1 MRLPAVLGSAL
12 ILTSTILVAQA
23 PKPTAQ
29 AQRAT
34 PSKKAQGAAP
44 KIKELQVTP
53 STVAYGYY
61 DAAAPP
67 VMRIQSGDTVRI
79 HTLITST
86 PQRLEAAGIAKEQI
100 EPALR
105 EIVEKVTNKG
115 PGGHILTGPI
125 FVEGAEPGDVL
136 EVRIKEIRLA
146 VPYAYNGFSP
156 RGGFLPQDFADSRTK
171 IIPLDQK
178 RMVGRFADGIEI
190 PLHPFFGSMG
200 VAPPPAAGRL
210 GSAPPGRHA
219 GNLDNKEL
227 VAGSTLYIPVHAP
240 GALFEVGD
248 GHAAQGDGE
257 VDITALETS
266 LVGTFQF
273 IVRKDLHLAWPRAET
288 PSMWITMGID
298 DDLTEAAR
306 IATREMI
313 DLLASEKKMAREDAY
328 MLMSAAGDLAITQ
341 VVDGPRGVHAKMS
354 KAIFKSSPPLRPP
367 GRVPRASPVS

>member
-1 MRLPAVLGSAL
+1 MRTLISITAAVVLAASIAVARPAAQAKPKRPAATQSKSVRPAAPVVKELRA
-12 ILTSTILVAQA
+12 TST
-23 PKPTAQ
+23 
-29 AQRAT
+29 
-34 PSKKAQGAAP
+34 
-44 KIKELQVTP
+44 
-53 STVAYGYY
+53 TVAYGYY
-61 DAAAPP
+61 DASAPP
-67 VMRIQSGDTVRI
+67 VMRVQSGDTIRV

-86 PQRLEAAGIAKEQI
+86 PQRLEAAGVPSAEI

-105 EIVEKVTNKG
+105 EIVEKVTTNKG

-136 EVRIKEIRLA
+136 EVRIRDVRLA
-146 VPYAYNGFSP
+146 IPYAYNGFSP
-156 RGGFLPQDFADSRTK
+156 RGGFLPQDFAESRTK
-171 IIPLDQK
+171 IIRLDAK
-178 RMVGRFADGIEI
+178 RMIGRFAQGIEI

-266 LVGTFQF
+266 LVGTFQL

-288 PSMWITMGID
+288 PTEWITMGID

-313 DLLASEKKMAREDAY
+313 DLLATTKQMSREDAY
-328 MLMSAAGDLAITQ
+328 MLMSAAGDLAVTQ
-341 VVDGPRGVHAKMS
+341 VVDGPRGVHAKMA
-354 KAIFKSSPPLRPP
+354 KGIFTKK
-367 GRVPRASPVS
+367 

>member
-1 MRLPAVLGSAL
+1 MRPLAPAAWL
-12 ILTSTILVAQA
+12 ILALVPAAALAQQRAEPKPPAKAQA
-23 PKPTAQ
+23 
-29 AQRAT
+29 AT
-34 PSKKAQGAAP
+34 
-44 KIKELQVTP
+44 KELQATP

-61 DAAAPP
+61 DAAATP
-67 VMRIQSGDTVRI
+67 VMRIVSGDTVRI

-86 PQRLEAAGIAKEQI
+86 PARLEGAGVARDQV

-105 EIVEKVTNKG
+105 EVVEKVSNKG

-136 EVRIKEIRLA
+136 EVRIQKIDLA
-146 VPYAYNGFSP
+146 IPYAYNAFSP
-156 RGGFLPQDFADSRTK
+156 GRGFLPQDFAAGAMK
-171 IIPLDQK
+171 IVPLDAK

-200 VAPPPAAGRL
+200 VAPPPSAGRVS
-210 GSAPPGRHA
+210 SAPPGRHA
-219 GNLDNKEL
+219 GNIDNKDL
-227 VAGSTLYIPVHAP
+227 VAGTILYIPVHVP

-273 IVRKDLHLAWPRAET
+273 IVRKDLHLTWPRAET
-288 PSMWITMGID
+288 PADWITMGMD

-313 DLLASEKKMAREDAY
+313 DFLATARKMTREDAY
-328 MLMSAAGDLAITQ
+328 MLVSAAGDLVITQ
-341 VVDGPRGVHAKMS
+341 VVDGPKGVHVKMP
-354 KAIFKSSPPLRPP
+354 K
-367 GRVPRASPVS
+367 RVFVKPALKKTGK

>member
-1 MRLPAVLGSAL
+1 MIFRIITCLSLLLTPALSM
-12 ILTSTILVAQA
+12 
-23 PKPTAQ
+23 
-29 AQRAT
+29 AQR
-34 PSKKAQGAAP
+34 PAAP
-44 KIKELQVTP
+44 VKELQATP
-53 STVAYGYY
+53 ATVAYGYY

-67 VMRIQSGDTVRI
+67 VMRVASGDTVRI

-86 PQRLEAAGIAKEQI
+86 PARLEGAGVAKDQV

-136 EVRIKEIRLA
+136 EVRIQKIDLA
-146 VPYAYNGFSP
+146 IPYAYNAFST
-156 RGGFLPQDFADSRTK
+156 RVGFLPQDFTAGAMK
-171 IIPLDQK
+171 IVPLDVK
-178 RMVGRFADGIEI
+178 RMVGRFADGVEI

-200 VAPPPAAGRL
+200 VAPPPAAGRV

-219 GNLDNKEL
+219 GNIDNKDL
-227 VAGSTLYIPVHAP
+227 VAGTTLYIPVHAP
-240 GALFEVGD
+240 GALFETGD

-273 IVRKDLHLAWPRAET
+273 IVRKDMHLTWPRAET
-288 PSMWITMGID
+288 PTEWITMGMD
-298 DDLTEAAR
+298 DDLTEAAK

-313 DLLASEKKMAREDAY
+313 DFLATTKKMSREDAY
-328 MLMSAAGDLAITQ
+328 MLTSAAGDLVVTQ
-341 VVDGPRGVHAKMS
+341 VVDGPKGVHVKMAKR
-354 KAIFKSSPPLRPP
+354 IFTK
-367 GRVPRASPVS
+367 

>member
-1 MRLPAVLGSAL
+1 MTLRSAVLLIAVLMPSA
-12 ILTSTILVAQA
+12 TY
-23 PKPTAQ
+23 
-29 AQRAT
+29 AQRPST
-34 PSKKAQGAAP
+34 PVGTAA
-44 KIKELQVTP
+44 KELQATP

-67 VMRIQSGDTVRI
+67 VMRIASGDIVRI

-86 PQRLEAAGIAKEQI
+86 PARLEGAGVAKDQV

-105 EIVEKVTNKG
+105 EVVEKVTNKG

-125 FVEGAEPGDVL
+125 YVDGAEPGDVL
-136 EVRIKEIRLA
+136 EVRIRKIDLA
-146 VPYAYNGFSP
+146 IPYSYNAFST
-156 RGGFLPQDFADSRTK
+156 RGGFLPKDFTASAMK
-171 IIPLDQK
+171 IVPLDAK
-178 RMVGRFADGIEI
+178 RMVGRFADGVEI

-200 VAPPPAAGRL
+200 VAPPPAAGRV

-219 GNLDNKEL
+219 GNIDNKEL
-227 VAGSTLYIPVHAP
+227 VAGTTLYIPVQVA

-273 IVRKDLHLAWPRAET
+273 LVRKDLHLSWPRAET
-288 PSMWITMGID
+288 PTEWITMGMD

-313 DLLASEKKMAREDAY
+313 DFLATTKKMTREDAY
-328 MLMSAAGDLAITQ
+328 MLISAAGDLVITQ
-341 VVDGPRGVHAKMS
+341 VVDGPKGVHVRMPK
-354 KAIFKSSPPLRPP
+354 KIFTRRDP
-367 GRVPRASPVS
+367 

>member
-1 MRLPAVLGSAL
+1 MNKPAVVVGVMLALAIAVAAQQQTGQKSPPAASRLP
-12 ILTSTILVAQA
+12 
-23 PKPTAQ
+23 P
-29 AQRAT
+29 
-34 PSKKAQGAAP
+34 GA
-44 KIKELQVTP
+44 KELQATP
-53 STVAYGYY
+53 ATVAYGYY
-61 DAAAPP
+61 DAATPP
-67 VMRIQSGDTVRI
+67 VMRIRSGDTVRI

-86 PQRLEAAGIAKEQI
+86 PQQLEAAGVPKDQV

-105 EIVEKVTNKG
+105 DIVEKVTNKG

-136 EVRIKEIRLA
+136 EVRIEQIQLA
-146 VPYAYNGFSP
+146 VPYSYNAFRPGA
-156 RGGFLPQDFADSRTK
+156 GFLPQDFNERRMK
-171 IIPLDQK
+171 IVPLDRK

-210 GSAPPGRHA
+210 SSAPPGRHA
-219 GNLDNKEL
+219 GNIDNKDL
-227 VAGSTLYIPVHAP
+227 VAGSTLYVPVHAA
-240 GALFEVGD
+240 GALFLVGD

-273 IVRKDLHLAWPRAET
+273 IVRKDLHLDWPRAET
-288 PSMWITMGID
+288 PAAWITMGID

-313 DLLASEKKMAREDAY
+313 DFLVTQRKMTREDAY
-328 MLMSAAGDLAITQ
+328 MLTSAAGDLIITQ
-341 VVDGPRGVHAKMS
+341 VVDGPRGVHVKMPKAVFTGTRAKS
-354 KAIFKSSPPLRPP
+354 RQAV
-367 GRVPRASPVS
+367 GR

>member
-1 MRLPAVLGSAL
+1 MRLPVVLGSAL

-34 PSKKAQGAAP
+34 SSKKAQDAAP
-44 KIKELQVTP
+44 KIKELQATP

-171 IIPLDQK
+171 IIPLDRK

-354 KAIFKSSPPLRPP
+354 KAIFKSPPPLRLP

>member
-1 MRLPAVLGSAL
+1 
-12 ILTSTILVAQA
+12 
-23 PKPTAQ
+23 
-29 AQRAT
+29 
-34 PSKKAQGAAP
+34 
-44 KIKELQVTP
+44 
-53 STVAYGYY
+53 
-61 DAAAPP
+61 
-67 VMRIQSGDTVRI
+67 
-79 HTLITST
+79 
-86 PQRLEAAGIAKEQI
+86 
-100 EPALR
+100 
-105 EIVEKVTNKG
+105 
-115 PGGHILTGPI
+115 
-125 FVEGAEPGDVL
+125 VEGAEPGDVL

-354 KAIFKSSPPLRPP
+354 KAIFKSPPPLRPP

>member
-1 MRLPAVLGSAL
+1 MKWSMAIGGTVMLACVGLAAQGNLGRAAPAVGSAQKQQ
-12 ILTSTILVAQA
+12 SAKRPA
-23 PKPTAQ
+23 TA
-29 AQRAT
+29 RA
-34 PSKKAQGAAP
+34 AAN
-44 KIKELQVTP
+44 KELRASP
-53 STVAYGYY
+53 STVVYGYY

-67 VMRIQSGDTVRI
+67 ALRIQSGDTVRV

-86 PQRLEAAGIAKEQI
+86 PQALEAAGVPSEQI
-100 EPALR
+100 EPELR
-105 EIVEKVTNKG
+105 EIVEKVSRG

-125 FVEGAEPGDVL
+125 FVAGAEPGDVL
-136 EVRIKEIRLA
+136 EVRVRAIELPIA
-146 VPYAYNGFSP
+146 YSYNGFSP
-156 RGGFLPQDFADSRTK
+156 RGGFLPQDFTERRTK
-171 IIPLDQK
+171 IIPLDRK

-210 GSAPPGRHA
+210 ASSPPGRHA
-219 GNLDNKEL
+219 GNIDNKEL

-266 LVGTFQF
+266 LVGTFQL
-273 IVRKDLHLAWPRAET
+273 IVRKDMHLAWPRAET
-288 PSMWITMGID
+288 PTEWITMGID

-313 DLLASEKKMAREDAY
+313 DFLATQKKMTREDAY
-328 MLMSAAGDLAITQ
+328 MLVSAAGDLAITQ
-341 VVDGPRGVHAKMS
+341 VVDGPRGVHVKMP
-354 KAIFKSSPPLRPP
+354 KGIFKK
-367 GRVPRASPVS
+367 